1 MKQPITRQM
10 HGFADYSYIP
20 AIAAAPEAVGFTE
33 EKTATTLC
41 RVMSGGILMTSLMTR
56 AEWGAFKLIPF
67 KAHLALDFAVGLF
80 TMSAPWVFNFADNE
94 KARNT
99 FLALGATSV
108 LAASLS
114 QPEEMDE
121 LEY

>member
-1 MKQPITRQM
+1 
-10 HGFADYSYIP
+10 
-20 AIAAAPEAVGFTE
+20 
-33 EKTATTLC
+33 
-41 RVMSGGILMTSLMTR
+41 MSGGILLTSLMTK
-56 AEWGAFKLIPF
+56 AEWGAVKLIPF

-80 TMSAPWVFNFADNE
+80 TMSAPWVFNFADNA

-114 QPEEMDE
+114 QPKEMDE
-121 LEY
+121 IDL